1 MNPQIKQTLILCSAR
16 LRLSSLFYA
25 AEFSCPFSVSGSEQ
39 LFALTIQHAK
49 IQHFLK
55 FASIC
60 VIMWI
65 FVEMAANIVVEI
77 IARNSWQLMYFRKIV
92 IILFILAKK
101 CRIDL
106 QISFFFCN
114 FVAKNVVCV
123 FRAARYAR
131 AHMY

>member
-25 AEFSCPFSVSGSEQ
+25 AEFSGPFSVSGSGR

-60 VIMWI
+60 VIMWN
-65 FVEMAANIVVEI
+65 FC
-77 IARNSWQLMYFRKIV
+77 RNGGKYCRGNHCAKQLAINAFPENCHYF
-92 IILFILAKK
+92 ILFW
-101 CRIDL
+101 
-106 QISFFFCN
+106 Q
-114 FVAKNVVCV
+114 KN
-123 FRAARYAR
+123 AA
-131 AHMY
+131 